1 MTDRLE
7 GGAPEPV
14 APRPFAP
21 TPVAQRVARR
31 APIVAVVLLC
41 ATPTLMIVAREIPAT
56 MLVAVTAALVAG
68 AIAAGLAGAALG
80 DLRRAGATIGGAAAL
95 GLVALAAASV
105 SWSPTPARGAAHVV
119 HFGGGLLLAAVAV
132 AMTLRTG
139 LRLPARALALA
150 LGAAALLAALDLASG
165 SALREAAAF
174 DGEAYR
180 LNRVA
185 VAIAL
190 FLPLATALLAAERR
204 HLLLGALWA
213 IGLAAIGLS
222 ISHSAKLGLLVAIL
236 VLVPALLAPLLVHR
250 IVAIASVVVF
260 LAMPFLAPIANDLVP
275 ARVHEAVGY
284 GSLTIRGEIWA
295 ETAPFVRQKP
305 VLGWGIEASHALPGL
320 PEAAGL
326 APAQRDLLSWG
337 HPHNAPLQIW
347 LELGLVGALLA
358 AIALAAGFAAL
369 ARLPRP
375 LLPAATATAASAF
388 AIACVS
394 HGAFQAWWWG
404 LLGLLAIAYAA
415 AARDL
420 SAREP

>member
-1 MTDRLE
+1 MTERWR
-7 GGAPEPV
+7 GGAPGPV
-14 APRPFAP
+14 APSPLAPSPF
-21 TPVAQRVARR
+21 AQRVARQGL
-31 APIVAVVLLC
+31 AIAAVLLL
-41 ATPTLMIVAREIPAT
+41 ATPTLMIASRQIPAT
-56 MLVAVTAALVAG
+56 MLVAVTASLVAG
-68 AIAAGLAGAALG
+68 AIAAGLVGAVLG

-105 SWSPTPARGAAHVV
+105 AWSPTPARGAAHAL
-119 HFGGGLLLAAVAV
+119 HFGGSLLLAAFAV
-132 AMTLRTG
+132 AIAWRTR
-139 LRLPARALALA
+139 LRLPARALAIG
-150 LGAAALLAALDLASG
+150 LGVAALLAAIDLASG
-165 SALREAAAF
+165 SALRGAAAL

-185 VAIAL
+185 VAVAL
-190 FLPLATALLAAERR
+190 LLPLATALLAAERR
-204 HLLLGALWA
+204 HLLLVVVWAL
-213 IGLAAIGLS
+213 GLAAIGLS
-222 ISHSAKLGLLVAIL
+222 ISHSAKLGILVGVL
-236 VLVPALLAPLLVHR
+236 VLVPALLAPLVVHR
-250 IVAIASVVVF
+250 IVAIATVAVF
-260 LAMPFLAPIANDLVP
+260 VAMPLLAPIANDLVP

-305 VLGWGIEASHALPGL
+305 VLGWGIEASNALPGL

-337 HPHNAPLQIW
+337 HPHNAPLQMW
-347 LELGLVGALLA
+347 LELGVVGALLG
-358 AIALAAGFAAL
+358 ALALGAGFAAL
-369 ARLPRP
+369 ARLPKP

-415 AARDL
+415 AAREF
-420 SAREP
+420 SARER